1 MLVFYLFVFLI
12 SVYGLGLRKDSTP
25 VEALSIEQCN
35 AIKGIS
41 ILLVFISHASQYVS
55 ASDYQ
60 YSMLGDDAFL
70 GIKSFIGQLC
80 VVMFFFYSGY
90 GTEWSIARK
99 GKQYVKDMPRRRVL
113 TTLINFNLA
122 VVVFVITNLLLGN
135 EMPLKRVLMSL
146 FAWDSVGNSEWYIFD
161 ILSLY
166 VITYISSR
174 LTSNN
179 RIRFGL
185 LLSMTISLIYVLY
198 LLKGSW
204 WYNTLL
210 AYPAGVFMAMNKDWL
225 LKLVKNY
232 FWPILFGLI
241 ALFLVLWVY
250 KKSSFWVYNA
260 ASIIFAFLIVTLTS
274 RIRIQNRFLIWLG
287 MNLFPLYIYQRL
299 PMLTLNELCPS
310 IVSVYPIAFYLI
322 SFLITVII
330 AASYKYWRIS
340 FR

>member
-1 MLVFYLFVFLI
+1 MLVFYLLVLLI
-12 SVYGLGLRKDSTP
+12 SIYGSGLRQNPTNG
-25 VEALSIEQCN
+25 ETLSIEQCN

-60 YSMLGDDAFL
+60 YSMLGDDVFL
-70 GIKSFIGQLC
+70 GIKSSIGQLC

-99 GKQYVKDMPRRRVL
+99 GKQYVKDMPRRRIL
-113 TTLINFNLA
+113 TTLINFDLA

-166 VITYISSR
+166 TITYITSQ

-185 LLSMTISLIYVLY
+185 LLSMTLVLVYLLYV
-198 LLKGSW
+198 LKGSW

-210 AYPAGVFMAMNKDWL
+210 AYPAGVYMAMNKD
-225 LKLVKNY
+225 KLINLVSNY
-232 FWPILFGLI
+232 FWPVL
-241 ALFLVLWVY
+241 LVLMTLFFTLWTY
-250 KKSSFWVYNA
+250 KKSSVLVYNA
-260 ASIIFAFLIVTLTS
+260 ASVVFAFLIVVLTS

-299 PMLTLNELCPS
+299 PMLTINELCPPL
-310 IVSVYPIAFYLI
+310 VSVYPIAFYLI
-322 SFLITVII
+322 SFLITIII
-330 AASYKYWRIS
+330 AASYRFWRLS
-340 FR
+340 CR

>member
-1 MLVFYLFVFLI
+1 MLVFYLLVLLI
-12 SVYGLGLRKDSTP
+12 SIYGLGLRKDSTNG
-25 VEALSIEQCN
+25 EALSIEQCN

-60 YSMLGDDAFL
+60 YSMLGDDVFL
-70 GIKSFIGQLC
+70 GIKSSIGQLC

-113 TTLINFNLA
+113 TTLINFDLA

-161 ILSLY
+161 S
-166 VITYISSR
+166 
-174 LTSNN
+174 
-179 RIRFGL
+179 L
-185 LLSMTISLIYVLY
+185 LLSMTILLLYVLY

-210 AYPAGVFMAMNKDWL
+210 AYPAGVFMAMNKDRL
-225 LKLVKNY
+225 LKLVRNY

-250 KKSSFWVYNA
+250 RKSSVLVYNA

-287 MNLFPLYIYQRL
+287 VNLFPLYIYQRL
-299 PMLTLNELCPS
+299 PMLTINELCPS
-310 IVSVYPIAFYLI
+310 VVSVYPIAFYLV
-322 SFLITVII
+322 SFLITIII

-340 FR
+340 CR